1 MADATRKRLV
11 FVVDK
16 QGKSVIDPPSRNVHS
31 NAYDTL
37 QSIFDDLKDVPSC
50 ELLHVVF
57 KQNALSDPARD
68 SQYVDLYDLIK
79 DCEADMVQAWGEGAS
94 IGVLHFVVDRQEVQ
108 TRPPAAVSAFQT
120 MMRKLMSQ
128 NRIQGPVQQAQA
140 RRLIQS
146 LTQSLTQ
153 TAMRA
158 WKAACRPL
166 HSAASVQRLSSQKS
180 GRQARDGKG
189 QQQL

>member
-16 QGKSVIDPPSRNVHS
+16 QGKSVIDPPSRYVHC

-37 QSIFDDLKDVPSC
+37 QSIFDDLKDVLSC

-68 SQYVDLYDLIK
+68 SQYDDLYDLIK

-94 IGVLHFVVDRQEVQ
+94 IGVLRFVVDRQEVQ

-120 MMRKLMSQ
+120 MMQNSRTAFRHAEPMSKE
-128 NRIQGPVQQAQA
+128 
-140 RRLIQS
+140 LIS
-146 LTQSLTQ
+146 CLC
-153 TAMRA
+153 AV
-158 WKAACRPL
+158 CY
-166 HSAASVQRLSSQKS
+166 
-180 GRQARDGKG
+180 
-189 QQQL
+189 